1 MSVLNYFIQQAS
13 QKGFV
18 IEAVKMI
25 IASLVPALLQ
35 EFQQERNLGLMFF
48 MLLSNAS
55 RWSGN
60 VLQVA

>member
-25 IASLVPALLQ
+25 IASLVPALSSGISTGKKPWSNVFPCRFPMPQ
-35 EFQQERNLGLMFF
+35 DGVVMFY
-48 MLLSNAS
+48 
-55 RWSGN
+55 R
-60 VLQVA
+60 